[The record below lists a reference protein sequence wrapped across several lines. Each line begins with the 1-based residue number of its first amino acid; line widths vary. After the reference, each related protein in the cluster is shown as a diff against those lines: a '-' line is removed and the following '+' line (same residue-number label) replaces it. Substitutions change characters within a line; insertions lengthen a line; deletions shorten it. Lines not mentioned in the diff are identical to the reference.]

1 MSSPPWDRIL
11 WTTTGRVSIGG
22 RINWLGTQRRLNR
35 FSRRPYSP
43 HGPTALGVSLDDSRQ
58 GLVIAPRPHHSVAV
72 RVEVQALNVAQRYL
86 VIDRSSHEVADVSGK
101 FGPLS
106 VDDVPEPHQLEDVAD
121 TADGIGEVLGNTGK
135 FEFADGGE
143 ELAAAVAWLW
153 NWENSRSR
161 ASKSGYQ
168 RGFRSS

>member
-1 MSSPPWDRIL
+1 MAGHAAEAQPLFEKTVLSPWADCSGCELGRFETRPRDRSS
-11 WTTTGRVSIGG
+11 
-22 RINWLGTQRRLNR
+22 
-35 FSRRPYSP
+35 
-43 HGPTALGVSLDDSRQ
+43 
-58 GLVIAPRPHHSVAV
+58 PHHSVAV